1 MLFSFM
7 PCADTK
13 FGFCPQATVE
23 WFRVYKMPTGKPPNK
38 FAFEGEAKNRAFAM
52 NIVQETHAQW
62 QNLVHKK
69 CDPGG
74 MSW

>member
-1 MLFSFM
+1 M
-7 PCADTK
+7 PTLSLV
-13 FGFCPQATVE
+13 FPQATVE

-52 NIVQETHAQW
+52 NIVQETHVQW

-74 MSW
+74 MNW